1 MNVEEFAV
9 IKSVPVLPTNRK
21 TTCKALIFVLFL
33 ILTLASG
40 GAGKQTLRHD
50 EGVSIIPARKPA
62 SKFVDKDAIYPIDT
76 YDPWE
81 CFNRDMYVFN
91 YYFDK
96 YLFLPAVAT
105 YEWITPDYI
114 EERISKIFDNINEL
128 SNLTNNL
135 LQLKAS
141 GTAVTVGRIAVNS
154 TIGLAGMYDPATQWG
169 MPEHDEDFGQTLG
182 HYGGGPGPY
191 MVLPILGPSSLR
203 DASGCAIDMTV
214 RILFWNW
221 VWQDVKHEAEL
232 RLLIDTLEAIDS
244 RHNIDFRYYQSGS
257 PFEYDMVR
265 MIYLEKRKLD
275 IAK

>member
-40 GAGKQTLRHD
+40 CAGKQNLRHD

-182 HYGGGPGPY
+182 HYGVGPGPY

-203 DASGCAIDMTV
+203 DASGCAVDMTV